1 MEKNFYDQ
9 PINDLMK
16 HCDGVRKVSAKQDG
30 DYTTWCLLYIYYS
43 YIYYIYKN
51 IFIHILYIYIY
62 WIIHVSR
69 TITN

>member
-30 DYTTWCLLYIYYS
+30 DYTIWYLLYIYYS

-69 TITN
+69 IITN